1 MSVLIAILGLQM
13 LVVVHEAG
21 HFLTARAV
29 GMRPQRFYVGFP
41 PAIAKTKIGGV
52 EYGLGSIPLGGF
64 VSLPGMQ
71 RPAPSDP
78 EMYFGAA
85 MRQAPGLSPTVQSI
99 KHALE
104 RGDFDAAAAQ
114 LPELDRAVAES
125 ELSGAAARAAKRGV
139 RELRNGLTGEPYW
152 RQPAWKRVAISFA
165 GPAVNLVLALVLLTT
180 LSVVASGGYRLGI
193 AYHATSDNVT
203 NVIEEVEPDS
213 PAAHVGLRQ
222 GDRVVGVD
230 GRRLSREDIRSVIAA
245 SHGRP
250 VTVMVQRDGRPLE
263 LGPVAPRAVP
273 KLSVPDAAWM
283 SVRLSG
289 EVIRGTAV
297 GLAHLFTGRDRHE
310 LAGPVGVVQVSSTA
324 ASEGAEQYLWILGL
338 ISLSLGAFN
347 LLPILPLDGGHI
359 LLSTIEGVR
368 RQALGRAVYE
378 RFAALGIALV
388 LVLAFIILSSDISR
402 LGGG

>member
-1 MSVLIAILGLQM
+1 
-13 LVVVHEAG
+13 
-21 HFLTARAV
+21 
-29 GMRPQRFYVGFP
+29 
-41 PAIAKTKIGGV
+41 
-52 EYGLGSIPLGGF
+52 
-64 VSLPGMQ
+64 
-71 RPAPSDP
+71 
-78 EMYFGAA
+78 MYFGAA
-85 MRQAPGLSPTVQSI
+85 MRQAPELSPAVQAV

-104 RGDFDAAAAQ
+104 RADYDEAAAH
-114 LPELDRAVAES
+114 LPRLEDAVAS
-125 ELSGAAARAAKRGV
+125 AELSGTAARAAKRGV
-139 RELRNGLTGEPYW
+139 RELRNGLTGQPYW
-152 RQPAWKRVAISFA
+152 RQEAWKRVAISFA
-165 GPAVNLVLALVLLTT
+165 GPAVNLALALVLLTT

-203 NVIEEVEPDS
+203 NVVETVESDS
-213 PAAHVGLRQ
+213 PAARVGLRP
-222 GDRVVGVD
+222 GDRIVGVN
-230 GRRLSREDIRSVIAA
+230 GRKLSREDIRTVIAG

-250 VTVMVQRDGRPLE
+250 LTVMVQRDGTPLK

-297 GLAHLFTGRDRHE
+297 GLVHLFSGRDRHE

-359 LLSTIEGVR
+359 LLSTIEGIR
-368 RQALGRAVYE
+368 RRALGRVVYE

-388 LVLAFIILSSDISR
+388 LVLAFIILSSDLSR